1 MDWQKALKRIWCT
14 WKYAFIFSII
24 LYAVVFYWGLNYEG
38 HRKGEGE
45 SLEEPL
51 NLFEVN
57 INPDISAGAN
67 IYTLNITNNQGYI
80 IEELTIEFS
89 GSNFKRLEDFSQVV
103 NDEVSGGSS
112 VSYSFPVYAGA
123 STVDIILDD
132 SELVSGFTN
141 INLYVQNEN
150 SGIAQESSNPGNRE
164 EIHLTRED
172 IMNMGYGSY
181 IVTVIQDSSWRAV
194 SFQLTF
200 SIAYSQLVL
209 HQNSNER
216 LNPNQAMEFVFAF
229 DLDEEQIS
237 DLRCKVD
244 AKVILSG
251 ELSLNIDMTFNSD
264 WELIEE
270 SRPIPEEFA
279 KTVPWGPV
287 DLIGTSSAILYLTT
301 VFLGIVFFIQAKI
314 KKIFMPKFIRRGH
327 CFISLI
333 TLMFVL
339 AHMSTAMQK
348 DWPWE
353 TPGMRF
359 AQMATIG
366 LFCFTIFG
374 FFDIE
379 IINAYG
385 RKKWRLIHIIM
396 TLILG
401 VLIVLHFG
409 LMGDHLGWLK

>member
-67 IYTLNITNNQGYI
+67 IYTLNITNNQEYI

-279 KTVPWGPV
+279 KTVP
-287 DLIGTSSAILYLTT
+287 
-301 VFLGIVFFIQAKI
+301 
-314 KKIFMPKFIRRGH
+314 
-327 CFISLI
+327 
-333 TLMFVL
+333 
-339 AHMSTAMQK
+339 
-348 DWPWE
+348 
-353 TPGMRF
+353 
-359 AQMATIG
+359 
-366 LFCFTIFG
+366 
-374 FFDIE
+374 
-379 IINAYG
+379 
-385 RKKWRLIHIIM
+385 
-396 TLILG
+396 
-401 VLIVLHFG
+401 
-409 LMGDHLGWLK
+409 